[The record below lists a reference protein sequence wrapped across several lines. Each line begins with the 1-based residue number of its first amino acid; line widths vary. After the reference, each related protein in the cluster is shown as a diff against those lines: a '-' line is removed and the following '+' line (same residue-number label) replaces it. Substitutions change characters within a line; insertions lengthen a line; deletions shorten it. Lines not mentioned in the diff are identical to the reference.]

1 MLRTFALLTVLLG
14 LAATVEAQ
22 GRYPR
27 VYGATG
33 RMYGPTQAPY
43 QYQLQ
48 YGRQWHGYRGIP
60 GGAEIGAVNGYP
72 RVYGGQGVYYSGG
85 YAPYWGPYSGYGYP
99 VYGGYY
105 GGYYGPVYG
114 W

>member
-1 MLRTFALLTVLLG
+1 MKRAIALLVVLAG
-14 LAATVEAQ
+14 LAVTAEAQ
-22 GRYPR
+22 NRYPR

-33 RMYGPTQAPY
+33 RMYGPTQAHY

-48 YGRQWHGYRGIP
+48 YGRQWSGYRGIP

-72 RVYGGQGVYYSGG
+72 RVYGGYGG
-85 YAPYWGPYSGYGYP
+85 YYPVWPGYYGVPYYGYGYP
-99 VYGGYY
+99 VYGYY
-105 GGYYGPVYG
+105 GTTPGVWYYG